1 MKTKIKRHSRSV
13 LSIVLALCMLIS
25 CMTVGMIATDA
36 AKVQSESVGAEAFL
50 DTGTNVTVYYDN
62 SLTQWS
68 NVYFRI
74 GRNDNYDNSIYTSSY
89 KMTRVEG
96 TSNIYKYSLSN
107 KWEHYQAF
115 QFSQEQGQT
124 ESGKSIYSAVGITI
138 CTEFKKFSMSA
149 DTSYY
154 FVGQAKT
161 PGTVDNPTYAA
172 CKGATGKGSNAD
184 TTASNYTTY
193 QKQLS
198 VAGVEHGVVT
208 AQYTDDAG
216 TTQTIAEGG
225 HATFLIGKTVT
236 VTETPDPYYTAGN
249 ATVSYA
255 GNAESVSV
263 ASGGS
268 TFTSGGTDSTVT
280 GSFNLLPALSAPTNV
295 QVNGKASDT
304 VNASGSSTLTWTASA
319 DAGSYQVYKGDN
331 PVGDPV
337 TGTSYT
343 IENTAENAGVYTV
356 KAIPSNA
363 NAKSPSAAS
372 ESADLQV
379 IVSKYALTGYIDS
392 KNIVGST
399 VVPLADDASVEDKN
413 ARWSTYLTDFAIK
426 DATETPGVFTKQ
438 ITTQNKTTVG
448 KDSEGNFYN
457 IYIGIADSGNTQ
469 WGFRA
474 GDDGGWYNSNG
485 QDYAVDDANPK
496 TLYLVS
502 MNSSNKGGSFILKHG
517 RNYTITLD
525 QTKSYTDEGWSA
537 AGTETYP
544 KGKITFSSTFDLNV
558 APKSDECGTVVAAN
572 SVDALASASSG
583 SLTGLAPTANGTD
596 YYFKVTPNTG
606 WEIADVTHD
615 DTANTDI
622 EITLESTEA
631 DGSKIYKVK
640 ELNSNLN
647 VTVNFNEILHTITAT
662 SESTK
667 RGTVTGGGDVREGTN
682 ATITANPNPG
692 YGFSSWEIDGE
703 SNNTNPYTF
712 NNVTAAHTAL
722 AHFSTP
728 TFTNITIQTVNDS
741 TGGTITGTNA
751 ATAGETSGTVESNIS
766 VTAKEIANMTF
777 VGWSSANGFFNNASA
792 LSTNFHPTAND
803 AVIVAHYVEQYTVNI
818 TAPSTTEGKIVVT
831 DASGNVV
838 TNGQKVDK
846 GKVLTITATPKAKY
860 KVTKITVN
868 DTENAKSGN
877 YGVAATQTA
886 TVSGDTTI
894 SAAFQKDLTV
904 NISVISNDNNKG
916 TVSVTDKTLT
926 SNKTTAQIGETLTL
940 VATPTSGNEFVGWA
954 FYPETA
960 VDYVNSKKSTDAT
973 TQVKVK
979 AGFYAEATFQKKS
992 FDPSSL
998 VEYVHGHDYNPDDT
1012 VEQKAG
1018 IWAAVSAGKQ
1028 EGYVDQQL
1036 YYYQNSDNKYDLF
1049 MKFDVGNATDLSTG
1063 VIKDDTT
1070 YYFIYGK
1077 NHPKPDSVSLENSA
1091 YDSSATQTN
1100 ETDKAALQ
1108 GTESYN
1114 YNPGGTKYAGKF
1126 KSNGAEHVYL
1136 KIGTISALTDWDWA
1150 SDPTAIAIYANSTP
1164 TPITP
1169 TPTFV
1174 NTHDKI
1180 IYAKNGTVAYDQ
1192 DDASKKM
1199 SGATSEYGTITVV
1212 SGEALDV
1219 DDVLGLPGYTT
1230 DSYEGYKKYYYDDTE
1245 DSSIKVRV
1253 TMNTTYKNS
1262 GYAVHGFV
1270 VNGETFEATEGATDG
1285 VYEGVIT
1292 IPAGTGN
1299 VEITPVYYNK
1309 TQDEAGKYFKFYV
1322 NPSNDKTYKTHWG
1335 ETVALYT
1342 WYGSGQLAG
1351 DGAYPGQPLLKDG
1364 SGKLYALVAKA
1375 YINPAT
1381 GEMEEDKPLNG
1392 LLLDNYFEN
1401 EHVHRQF
1408 MTETQKK
1415 NYQTYDY
1422 KDLVNIRNLQGGTS
1436 STPGYYDVIEFDM
1449 KYKANNADWNGDHQ
1463 QADYSGVNHNN
1474 NAQLNTADIST
1485 LATKYNDWED
1495 LKDYD
1500 GHIINL
1506 IGENIEATKRADG
1519 KCLYVVVAG
1528 NQNYKTEDNGKGYIG
1543 TTAKDDYK
1551 EAIGEWATVWIVY
1564 DWNGKYLM
1572 QAPPSYFIAN
1582 SGGDNPFFNYIYE
1595 RNGTSPETT
1604 NYRHTPVKIS
1614 YELEDTAGNSTFS
1627 TNTGIRLDGRW
1638 LYSSTKEPT
1647 KAHIRVAKNNGGTLE
1662 FFDPTDLKDDT
1673 TSATGETAAGV
1684 ADMTD
1689 KNGDYKTDPLYDNRT
1704 TTASLRANIGNG
1716 YKFVEFVKMKS
1727 TASADGNLKAYYNGY
1742 SSTYADY
1749 DKIPSEGSG
1758 HDMTID
1764 TEYYIVAIVA
1774 EVPNT
1779 ALHITHEKY
1788 AGPDNH
1794 GGLGYYYVSFSGTD
1808 ANGDPVTFPNA
1819 KGASGILIEDFTTKF
1834 PYEKNAEVTITIT
1847 TRMAG
1852 TNVFVD
1858 WFKNNNKAYERLVSP
1873 DSSVYGSNDPVSYA
1887 YKVKVRDLYNAD
1899 HTYLAQNTINFYSD
1913 IDSVGKVNIEHKL
1926 LSTSAAKGTT
1936 KNQVK
1941 VISKDGVLV
1950 HDYGVS
1956 ESLTSVGSTY
1966 MKANSTN
1973 KLQIT
1978 LTLDHETAIS
1988 TFRGFYLDE
1997 TPTAMTTTQTA
2008 DGIDY
2013 VVDTT
2018 NETATITI
2026 PISYFFIE
2034 DDETGEK
2041 VFDASKK
2048 DIIYYSALDLVAYT
2062 YSITY
2067 TYRSYESL
2075 YGKQKYSVTGTFT
2088 QDDIDNYLTVSNEV
2102 KDNDNE
2108 NKTTTALWF
2117 KDDGARKAFLNK
2129 LGPYE
2134 NNYREKLYWNTDLKK
2149 GDDDNGVG
2157 IKYQGASKTYIIDV
2171 NTNEKSSQYVDLYFR
2186 FPYAIEDNKLNGWK
2200 AIPGSD
2206 GKVLYTP
2213 AYKEKDVEDLDYMSW
2228 WAYNGVKNYNNPNKL
2243 PQFVTAP
2250 SVIYDGDT
2258 ALYFRYWTVKTV
2270 PNDVNPV
2277 SVEYTKC
2284 YSREF
2289 NLAIMQATI
2298 VEPVFKAL
2306 TEKEITDNYT
2316 PSPHAEAMKSENA
2329 TGATITFL
2337 ENSRNQWNNGGG
2349 GEVKSSWNTQGDRMY
2364 TDFVL
2369 SFASESD
2376 IQYKTYAN
2384 NTYMA
2389 GLIIEKAA
2397 ELDVDENGD
2406 YVTKAEDVYHSMY
2419 DGVELTDAH
2428 TKALKDFIEGNAIS
2442 TNDPR
2447 GGYKYQK
2454 AEFDANKLDNK
2465 NRIEYYYSM
2474 SVRNHSGDFVDN
2486 GAKNYVYRAYSYIK
2500 KVSTNKVEL
2509 LSKPVY
2515 FTIYDMASITNAQEG
2530 LDFDKITT

>member
-1 MKTKIKRHSRSV
+1 MRTKIKRQSKRTMSV
-13 LSIVLALCMLIS
+13 ILAVVLLVS
-25 CMTVGMIATDA
+25 CLFVGSVTTVNATDWQTGWTTNA
-36 AKVQSESVGAEAFL
+36 
-50 DTGTNVTVYYDN
+50 GTNFTLYYDN
-62 SLTQWS
+62 SISGWTS
-68 NVYFRI
+68 VKFKI
-74 GRNDNYDNSIYTSSY
+74 GRIWAGYNQACGYSIYE
-89 KMTRVEG
+89 MTKVTG
-96 TSNIYKYSLSN
+96 TDNIYSVTIDSWNNYNDFFFVNGGTNGWHAGTNETGVKAHDAQYT
-107 KWEHYQAF
+107 AF
-115 QFSQEQGQT
+115 TTPMNFTLAE
-124 ESGKSIYSAVGITI
+124 
-138 CTEFKKFSMSA
+138 

-154 FVGQAKT
+154 FIGQSAAVGTTAT
-161 PGTVDNPTYAA
+161 PNEITVQGAA
-172 CKGATGKGSNAD
+172 GGSGATTSTD
-184 TTASNYTTY
+184 YTTY

-208 AQYTDDAG
+208 AKYTDDAG
-216 TTQTIAEGG
+216 AEQTIAEGG
-225 HATFLIGKTVT
+225 NATFLIGKTVT
-236 VTETPDPYYTAGN
+236 VTETPDTYYTAGN
-249 ATVSYA
+249 ATVTYA
-255 GNAESVSV
+255 GNAASVSV

-280 GSFNLLPALSAPTNV
+280 GSFTLLPALSAPTNV
-295 QVNGKASDT
+295 QVNGKASDS
-304 VNASGSSTLTWTASA
+304 VNAGGSSALTWTASTG
-319 DAGSYQVYKGDN
+319 AGSYQVYKDGTA
-331 PVGDPV
+331 VGTPV

-343 IENTAENAGVYTV
+343 IENTAENAGAYTV

-363 NAKSPSAAS
+363 SANSPSAAS
-372 ESADLQV
+372 DSADLQV

-392 KNIVGST
+392 NNIVGST
-399 VVPLADDASVEDKN
+399 VEPLADDATGDDKN
-413 ARWSTYLTDFAIK
+413 ARWSTYLTEFAIK
-426 DATETPGVFTKQ
+426 DTTETPGVFTKQ

-448 KDSEGNFYN
+448 KDSEDNFYN
-457 IYIGIADSGNTQ
+457 IYIGIADSDDTQ

-474 GDDGGWYNSNG
+474 GNNGGWYNSNG
-485 QDYAVDDANPK
+485 QDYAVADVDPK

-525 QTKSYTDEGWSA
+525 QTTSYTEEGWAA
-537 AGTETYP
+537 AGSETYP

-558 APKSDECGTVVAAN
+558 APESNECGTVVAAN
-572 SVDALASASSG
+572 SIAALASASSG

-615 DTANTDI
+615 DTDNTDI
-622 EITLESTEA
+622 NITLESEEN
-631 DGSKIYKVK
+631 GSRIYKVAA
-640 ELNSNLN
+640 LNSNLH
-647 VTVNFNEILHTITAT
+647 VTVNFTEILHTITAT
-662 SESTK
+662 PESTK

-682 ATITANPNPG
+682 ATITATPNPG
-692 YGFSSWEIDGE
+692 YVFSSWDIDGE

-712 NNVTAAHTAL
+712 NNVTAAHTAV
-722 AHFSTP
+722 AHFSAP
-728 TFTNITIQTVNDS
+728 TFSNITIQTVNDS
-741 TGGTITGTNA
+741 TSEPITGQDA
-751 ATAGETSGTVESNIS
+751 ATAGATSGTVESNIS

-777 VGWSSANGFFNNASA
+777 VGWTSENGFFNNASA
-792 LSTNFHPTAND
+792 LSTNFHPTANG

-846 GKVLTITATPKAKY
+846 GTELTITATPKAKY

-868 DTENAKSGN
+868 GTENAKSGN
-877 YGVAATQTA
+877 YGAAATETA

-904 NISVISNDNNKG
+904 NISVISNDTNKG
-916 TVSVTDKTLT
+916 TVAVTGKTLT

-940 VATPTSGNEFVGWA
+940 VATQKSGNKFVGWA

-960 VDYVNSKKSTDAT
+960 VEYVDGKKSTDAT
-973 TQVKVK
+973 TQVRVK
-979 AGFYAEATFQKKS
+979 AGFYAEATFAEASTAPSMSDLTVYPGADGQNKGRGVWAGIHTSKEGDYTRQPLYYKKIS
-992 FDPSSL
+992 DSRYDLYIHLNVGASNDFANHQIQDNYLIYLIAGKDDDPVQFVNTKYQSSDTVSKDPSGTSL
-998 VEYVHGHDYNPDDT
+998 ISE
-1012 VEQKAG
+1012 
-1018 IWAAVSAGKQ
+1018 AGK
-1028 EGYVDQQL
+1028 ENNDSKYAVKFKT
-1036 YYYQNSDNKYDLF
+1036 NKASEVFIKIGWINNL
-1049 MKFDVGNATDLSTG
+1049 GSWDLSSRDV
-1063 VIKDDTT
+1063 VI
-1070 YYFIYGK
+1070 YPVG
-1077 NHPKPDSVSLENSA
+1077 S
-1091 YDSSATQTN
+1091 
-1100 ETDKAALQ
+1100 
-1108 GTESYN
+1108 
-1114 YNPGGTKYAGKF
+1114 
-1126 KSNGAEHVYL
+1126 
-1136 KIGTISALTDWDWA
+1136 
-1150 SDPTAIAIYANSTP
+1150 P

-1169 TPTFV
+1169 TPSFD
-1174 NTHDKI
+1174 NTNNNI
-1180 IYAKNGTVAYDQ
+1180 IYAKNGTVAYDK
-1192 DDASKKM
+1192 DDASKKN

-1219 DDVLGLPGYTT
+1219 DDVLGLPGYKT
-1230 DSYEGYKKYYYDDTE
+1230 DGYEGHKMYYYDDTE

-1309 TQDEAGKYFKFYV
+1309 TQEEAGNYFKFYV

-1335 ETVALYT
+1335 ETVALFT
-1342 WYGSGQLAG
+1342 WYGSGQQAG
-1351 DGAYPGQPLLKDG
+1351 DGTYPGQPLLKDG

-1381 GEMEEDKPLNG
+1381 GEMDGTKPLNG
-1392 LLLDNYFEN
+1392 LLLDNYYEN
-1401 EHVHRQF
+1401 EHVHRKF

-1422 KDLVNIRNLQGGTS
+1422 KDLVKIRNLQGGTEP
-1436 STPGYYDVIEFDM
+1436 TPGYYDVIEFDM
-1449 KYKANNADWNGDHQ
+1449 KYKANSSWNGDHQ
-1463 QADYSGVNHNN
+1463 QADYSGVNHSGNSKLKTDN
-1474 NAQLNTADIST
+1474 ISN

-1500 GHIINL
+1500 GHTINL
-1506 IGENIEATKRADG
+1506 IGENIEATKRNDDN
-1519 KCLYVVVAG
+1519 CLYVVVAG
-1528 NQNYKTEDNGKGYIG
+1528 NQNYKTEVNGQGYIG
-1543 TTAKDDYK
+1543 DTANNDYK

-1564 DWNGKYLM
+1564 DWDGNYLM

-1582 SGGDNPFFNYIYE
+1582 SNDNNPFFNYIYE
-1595 RNGTSPETT
+1595 KDGTSPDTT

-1614 YELEDTAGNSTFS
+1614 YELEDTAGDSTFS

-1638 LYSSTKEPT
+1638 LYSSTNEST
-1647 KAHIRVAKNNGGTLE
+1647 QAHIRVAKRNNDGTLA
-1662 FFDPTDLKDDT
+1662 FFDPTDLEDDA

-1689 KNGDYKTDPLYDNRT
+1689 KDGVYTTDPNYDNRT

-1727 TASADGNLKAYYNGY
+1727 TASADGTLKAYYNGY
-1742 SSTYADY
+1742 SSNYADY

-1764 TEYYIVAIVA
+1764 TEYYIVAIVD

-1788 AGPDNH
+1788 AGPNNH
-1794 GGLGYYYVSFSGTD
+1794 GGLGYYYVSFSGTA
-1808 ANGDPVTFPNA
+1808 ANGDSITYTNV

-1834 PYEKNAEVTITIT
+1834 PYENDAEVTITIT

-1913 IDSVGKVNIEHKL
+1913 IDSVGKVNIDHKL

-1941 VISKDGVLV
+1941 VISEDGNTVV

-1978 LTLDHETAIS
+1978 LTLDHESAIS

-1997 TPTAMTTTQTA
+1997 TPTAMITQTVGDIQYA
-2008 DGIDY
+2008 
-2013 VVDTT
+2013 VDTT

-2026 PISYFFIE
+2026 PISYFFIV

-2048 DIIYYSALDLVAYT
+2048 DIIYYSALDLVAYN

-2067 TYRSYESL
+2067 TYTSYENL
-2075 YGKQKYSVTGTFT
+2075 YGDQTYSVTGTFT

-2102 KDNDNE
+2102 KDDDDSDNL
-2108 NKTTTALWF
+2108 TTALWF
-2117 KDDGARKAFLNK
+2117 KDDNARKAFLNK

-2134 NNYREKLYWNTDLKK
+2134 NNYRKKFYWNTDLKK
-2149 GDDDNGVG
+2149 DDDDNGVG
-2157 IKYQGASKTYIIDV
+2157 IKYQGISKTYIIDV
-2171 NTNEKSSQYVDLYFR
+2171 NTNEKSSKYVNLYFR
-2186 FPYAIEDNKLNGWK
+2186 FPYAINDSKVDGWK

-2213 AYKEKDVEDLDYMSW
+2213 VYNDKKVGDLNYMSW
-2228 WAYNGVKNYNNPNKL
+2228 WAYNSVKDYSDPNNL

-2250 SVIYDGDT
+2250 SVIYNGDT
-2258 ALYFRYWTVKTV
+2258 ELYFRYWTVKTV
-2270 PNDVNPV
+2270 PTDVNPV

-2289 NLAIMQATI
+2289 NLAIMQDTI
-2298 VEPVFKAL
+2298 VEPVFTAL
-2306 TEKEITDNYT
+2306 TETEIADNYT

-2337 ENSRNQWNNGGG
+2337 ENSRNQWNNSGGG
-2349 GEVKSSWNTQGDRMY
+2349 TVKSEWKTQGDRMY

-2384 NTYMA
+2384 STYMA

-2397 ELDVDENGD
+2397 ELDIDENGD
-2406 YVTKAEDVYHSMY
+2406 YVTKTEDEYHSMY
-2419 DGVELTDAH
+2419 DAVELTNAH
-2428 TKALKDFIEGNAIS
+2428 ATELKGFIEGNS
-2442 TNDPR
+2442 TSTPDSR

-2454 AEFDANKLDNK
+2454 AEFDANTLDNK

-2474 SVRNHSGDFVDN
+2474 SVRSHSGDFVDN

-2500 KVSTNKVEL
+2500 KVSTGKVEL